1 MGDLEAFPTLE
12 GASFQRWSLRWVH
25 SFIFPP
31 WENSIMAID
40 MKGENPTAQIYEIY
54 HMALSI
60 VLFQKLFAQITIF
73 FI

>member
-1 MGDLEAFPTLE
+1 MSEKETE
-12 GASFQRWSLRWVH
+12 RIHFQRITARWSLRWVH
-25 SFIFPP
+25 GFIFPP
-31 WENSIMAID
+31 WENGIMAID